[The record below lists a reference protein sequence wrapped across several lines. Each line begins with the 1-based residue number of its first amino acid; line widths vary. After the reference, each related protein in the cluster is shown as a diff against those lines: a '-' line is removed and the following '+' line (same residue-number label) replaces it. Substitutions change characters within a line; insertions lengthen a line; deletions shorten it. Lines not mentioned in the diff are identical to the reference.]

1 MLKSLRTKGLSLR
14 HWRLLGQK
22 MGLSFDPA
30 TMTLWKLIN
39 MKLHED
45 AKLAIIKGVSEIATK
60 EHAVFTGLDSLDKEI
75 KSVTF
80 TF

>member
-22 MGLSFDPA
+22 MGITTNFDPA

-39 MKLHED
+39 LKMHEE
-45 AKLAIIKGVSEIATK
+45 AQLAIIRGISEIATK
-60 EHAVFTGLDSLDKEI
+60 EHAIMSGLE
-75 KSVTF
+75 
-80 TF
+80 